1 MFFISKIRYDAKRE
15 KDDLEFRKLSQLWQQ
30 TNYTENSVEI
40 DAELTQL
47 NGEFAA

>member
-1 MFFISKIRYDAKRE
+1 MMQKR
-15 KDDLEFRKLSQLWQQ
+15 KDDLEFRKPSQLWQQ

-47 NGEFAA
+47 SGEFAA